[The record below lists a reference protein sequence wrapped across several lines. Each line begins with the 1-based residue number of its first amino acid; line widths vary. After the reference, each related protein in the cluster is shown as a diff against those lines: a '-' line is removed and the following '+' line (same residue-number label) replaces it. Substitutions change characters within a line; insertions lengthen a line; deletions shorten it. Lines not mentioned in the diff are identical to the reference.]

1 MACRVLVI
9 EDEETVA
16 EPIRLV
22 LERAGYEVD
31 VLRDGAA
38 GWQALLSG
46 RFRVGIV
53 DLVLP
58 GMSGQE
64 IIRRLEE
71 RGPCGTAVVVIT
83 GLVSI
88 DDFMIELHSRHE
100 VLHKPFR
107 PERLLEAVRAAE
119 SRAARFTRLHQEP
132 GGEGD
137 GQQDGS

>member
-9 EDEETVA
+9 EDEEAVA
-16 EPIRLV
+16 EPMRLA
-22 LERAGYEVD
+22 LEHAGYEVD
-31 VLRDGAA
+31 VVRDGAA
-38 GWQALLSG
+38 GLQALLAG
-46 RFRVGIV
+46 GYRVVIG

-71 RGPCGTAVVVIT
+71 RGACGAAVVAIT

-119 SRAARFTRLHQEP
+119 TRAVRLARACQEP

-137 GQQDGS
+137 GEQDGC